1 MYVCGVSEMNIE
13 KVRNKINS
21 YKGQTLQFRFNGSRN
36 QIEEFSATI
45 LDTYSSIFTVILKEN
60 SIVKS
65 FSYSDVLIRKLV
77 VTV

>member
-1 MYVCGVSEMNIE
+1 MNIE

-21 YKGQTLQFRFNGSRN
+21 YKGQTMQFRFNGSRN

-45 LDTYSSIFTVILKEN
+45 VDTYPSVFIVKVIDSSL
-60 SIVKS
+60 VKS

-77 VTV
+77 VTQV

>member
-1 MYVCGVSEMNIE
+1 MNIE
-13 KVRNKINS
+13 KVKNKIDL

-36 QIEEFSATI
+36 QIEEFSAI
-45 LDTYSSIFTVILKEN
+45 IIDTYPSIFTVKVIDSNL
-60 SIVKS
+60 VKS

>member
-1 MYVCGVSEMNIE
+1 MNID
-13 KVRNKINS
+13 KVKSKIDS

-36 QIEEFSATI
+36 QIEEFSATVI
-45 LDTYSSIFTVILKEN
+45 ATYPSIFTVRLED
-60 SIVKS
+60 SRMVKS

>member
-1 MYVCGVSEMNIE
+1 MNIE

-21 YKGQTLQFRFNGSRN
+21 YKGQTMQFRFNGSRN

-45 LDTYSSIFTVILKEN
+45 IDTYPSVFIVKVIDSSL
-60 SIVKS
+60 VKS

-77 VTV
+77 VIQV

>member
-1 MYVCGVSEMNIE
+1 MNID

-21 YKGQTLQFRFNGSRN
+21 YKGQKLQFRFNGSRN

-45 LDTYSSIFTVILKEN
+45 IDTYPSIFIVKLEDN
-60 SIVKS
+60 SLVKS

>member
-1 MYVCGVSEMNIE
+1 MNIE

-45 LDTYSSIFTVILKEN
+45 IGTYPSIFTVKLED
-60 SIVKS
+60 SSLVKS
-65 FSYSDVLIRKLV
+65 FSYSDILIRKLV